1 MILGLH
7 RGLARPPHQRLVRD
21 MSRFINSSGFP
32 FLFPPAPAP
41 PAPRPANHVRQ
52 PTSNA
57 PLATMATIAKGAGG
71 KEPLPMD
78 RSTRPAGTPAI
89 TPFAAANAA
98 LLVLV
103 PLASSPNVPVRGAVA
118 NHPTRN
124 GSAVPSTSPKN
135 IPSPWFPRPMAA
147 KARMASA
154 SPAASFALLSAGS
167 SASPSTLATPWKA
180 SLLRCSTGMT
190 LIPEGGAF
198 ASGPDPRGAGLGA
211 ASGSRRLNRPLVS
224 VGAGSASAA
233 RMRAARRWER

>member
-1 MILGLH
+1 MSMILGLH

-32 FLFPPAPAP
+32 FLFPPAPPP

-103 PLASSPNVPVRGAVA
+103 PCDRSYRKKEE
-118 NHPTRN
+118 
-124 GSAVPSTSPKN
+124 TSRV
-135 IPSPWFPRPMAA
+135 SDAEQ
-147 KARMASA
+147 
-154 SPAASFALLSAGS
+154 
-167 SASPSTLATPWKA
+167 T
-180 SLLRCSTGMT
+180 
-190 LIPEGGAF
+190 
-198 ASGPDPRGAGLGA
+198 
-211 ASGSRRLNRPLVS
+211 RRLGPS
-224 VGAGSASAA
+224 
-233 RMRAARRWER
+233 E